1 MNSIGSFTCTCPPG
15 QARNPETN
23 RCDDRDECE
32 DEGVCENGRCI
43 NTPGSYICLCNPGF
57 IQSQDKQFCI
67 GMKAISVPLEQKN
80 DVSLVTRWT
89 TRSMLHQQN
98 LQRLLF
104 QPFARTSFQE
114 RLLLWC

>member
-1 MNSIGSFTCTCPPG
+1 MCWFVCILKLQTKSSLISFIDINECEAIPHLCIGGDCVNSIGSFTCTCPPG

-32 DEGVCENGRCI
+32 EEGVCENGRCI

-67 GMKAISVPLEQKN
+67 GMFEY
-80 DVSLVTRWT
+80 
-89 TRSMLHQQN
+89 
-98 LQRLLF
+98 
-104 QPFARTSFQE
+104 
-114 RLLLWC
+114 C

>member
-1 MNSIGSFTCTCPPG
+1 MNSIGSFTCTCPAG

-32 DEGVCENGRCI
+32 EEGICENGRCI

-67 GMKAISVPLEQKN
+67 GNVNLL
-80 DVSLVTRWT
+80 VSIEILHCICTRWK
-89 TRSMLHQQN
+89 TRTLLHQQN
-98 LQRLLF
+98 FERVLF
-104 QPFARTSFQE
+104 QPAARAAFKKG
-114 RLLLWC
+114 LLLWC